1 MDVGENQLFNKNRF
15 KMKKV
20 LIFVFVIIGFGVTG
34 CSKNN
39 DKADAYGNFEA
50 IKVTVSAQGTGQL
63 LKFNVEEGDTLAKN
77 EQVGLIDTTD
87 LHLQKLQLEAHK
99 KSLHAQ
105 IANIAA
111 QTAVLEEQK
120 TVAVTDLSRIQRM
133 IKDSAATPKQLDDAT
148 GKVNVLNK
156 QIISSQTQ
164 KGVIDSQIHSI
175 DSQIA
180 QINEKILKSRV
191 INPISGTV
199 LVRYAEAGEVA
210 TYGRP
215 LYDIANLKYINLRV
229 YVSGAQLPKIK
240 LGEKVKVIVDKN
252 AKENRSLTGNITW
265 VSSEAEFTPK
275 NIQTKDERVSQVY
288 AVKVKVRNDGTLKI
302 GMPGEIEFNQ

>member
-1 MDVGENQLFNKNRF
+1 MDDGENQLFNKNRF
-15 KMKKV
+15 KMKKI
-20 LIFVFVIIGFGVTG
+20 LIIVFVIIGFGVTG
-34 CSKNN
+34 CSNN
-39 DKADAYGNFEA
+39 NEKADAYGNFEA

-63 LKFNVEEGDTLAKN
+63 LKFNVEDGDTLAKN

-111 QTAVLEEQK
+111 QTAVLKEQK
-120 TVAVTDLSRIQRM
+120 LVAETDLSRIQQL

-148 GKVNVLNK
+148 GKVNVMNK

-164 KGVIDSQIHSI
+164 KGVIESQIRSI

-180 QINEKILKSRV
+180 QINEKIQKSRV

-215 LYDIANLKYINLRV
+215 LYDIANLKYINLRI
-229 YVSGAQLPKIK
+229 YVSGAQLPKVK

-252 AKENRSLTGNITW
+252 AKENRSLSGIITW

-275 NIQTKDERVSQVY
+275 NIQTKEERVSQVY
-288 AVKVKVRNDGTLKI
+288 AVKVRVRNDGTLKI
-302 GMPGEIEFNQ
+302 GMPGEVEFK